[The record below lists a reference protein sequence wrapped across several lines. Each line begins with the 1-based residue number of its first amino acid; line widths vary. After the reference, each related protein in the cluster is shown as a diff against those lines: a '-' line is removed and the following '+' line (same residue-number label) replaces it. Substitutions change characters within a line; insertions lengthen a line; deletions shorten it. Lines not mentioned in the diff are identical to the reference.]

1 MQIDNPLRE
10 LDQSLPQFELF
21 RIGGTSVTLATLAVI
36 TIVVVLTV
44 AISWLIRRAIRKT
57 AAMRGVGNEGTVAV
71 FERLVHYAI
80 LACGLGIALDTIGL
94 NLSALFAAGAVFAV
108 GIGFAMRN
116 IAENFVSG
124 LILLGERT
132 IKPGDILEVEGQFVR
147 IEKMGIRS
155 TIARTLDDESI
166 IVPNTTLVQSS
177 VKNFTLRDS
186 IYRVRAVVGVTYGSD
201 MALVRATLESVA
213 AELPGRFP
221 GEDPVVL
228 MSEFADSAVVF
239 EVSIWIDD
247 PWRTRRTRSQLH
259 EAIWWAFQEQGITI
273 AFPQVDVHLDAE
285 VGDWLQQSGRRP
297 A

>member
-1 MQIDNPLRE
+1 M
-10 LDQSLPQFELF
+10 
-21 RIGGTSVTLATLAVI
+21 
-36 TIVVVLTV
+36 
-44 AISWLIRRAIRKT
+44 
-57 AAMRGVGNEGTVAV
+57 
-71 FERLVHYAI
+71 
-80 LACGLGIALDTIGL
+80 
-94 NLSALFAAGAVFAV
+94 
-108 GIGFAMRN
+108 
-116 IAENFVSG
+116 
-124 LILLGERT
+124 
-132 IKPGDILEVEGQFVR
+132 R

-273 AFPQVDVHLDAE
+273 AFPQVGVHLDAE